1 VRYGIITILRDDQ
14 TQKISKTWA
23 DLHQAC
29 GLPDANLSPVPHLTW
44 HIANNYDLPALKEQ
58 LSAWCARRRS
68 FWLRAAGLGVFT
80 APEPV
85 LYIPV
90 IKNPRLLRFHQDLL
104 RYVLPL
110 AGSASEYYAPEGWIP
125 HITLAFGNL
134 EPETMGCAVKNLAF
148 RLVTIDF
155 KVDQLILVHQDSH
168 ENWNVRDTFSFGKSY
183 DR

>member
-1 VRYGIITILRDDQ
+1 MRDGIITFLRDNQ
-14 TQKISKTWA
+14 SAKISETWVE
-23 DLHQAC
+23 LCQAC
-29 GLPDANLSPVPHLTW
+29 GLPDENLSPVPHLTW
-44 HIANNYDLPALKEQ
+44 HISGRYDLPALCER
-58 LSAWCARRRS
+58 LAAWCSRRRS

-90 IKNPRLLRFHQDLL
+90 LKNPRLVRFHQDLI
-104 RYVLPL
+104 RNVLPL
-110 AGSASEYYAPEGWIP
+110 ADLPSEYYAPAAWMP

-134 EPETMGCAVKNLAF
+134 EPDVIGCAVQNLAY

-168 ENWNVRDTFSFGKSY
+168 ENWNVRETFSFGKSY
-183 DR
+183 EH